1 MSTPSRIILKLDK
14 KDLGHFKKFDSSKL
28 PLPYAEWIDKDENGK
43 VYNDESCENKCKK
56 VKLQGEYIAVYC
68 HWNGYP
74 SDTGRALRKHFKDY
88 DAILNLLLG
97 GFISIISNGYVKHYA
112 NRQSMK
118 WENSREYE
126 GCKPIQG
133 SLDELRKSIYG
144 QFEYIF
150 EDGKWKSY
158 DGLTHKP
165 L

>member
-1 MSTPSRIILKLDK
+1 MILKVPIFHAIFFLSWQSFGSESIQSVFM
-14 KDLGHFKKFDSSKL
+14 LLLHRQRV
-28 PLPYAEWIDKDENGK
+28 K
-43 VYNDESCENKCKK
+43 VSAKTSY
-56 VKLQGEYIAVYC
+56 
-68 HWNGYP
+68 
-74 SDTGRALRKHFKDY
+74 RALRKHFKDY

-118 WENSREYE
+118 WEDSREYE